1 MSQEDSGVHSDG
13 SYPTSERKHSTPV
26 TAKEL
31 KVTWNYCFK
40 DKNEDFLVEQEKSTE
55 KERKGRRR
63 SNHLC
68 SNLGRRRSSNEGLRR
83 RCKRD
88 DGGVGRRNKDGRR
101 GRRSKDESE
110 SHKVIPP
117 LAWVKSFK
125 ARIVTNL
132 YKIHIHQKFHIVK
145 KITCRHELHHPFI
158 PFLIIS
164 TGFRNHSSRNYG
176 QPVRKLVVRSAN
188 TILGF

>member
-31 KVTWNYCFK
+31 KITWNYCFE
-40 DKNEDFLVEQEKSTE
+40 DNNEDFLVEQEEESIE
-55 KERKGRRR
+55 KERLLERPETKARRR

-68 SNLGRRRSSNEGLRR
+68 SNLGRRRRSSNEGLRR
-83 RCKRD
+83 RKD
-88 DGGVGRRNKDGRR
+88 DGGVGRRHKDGRR

-110 SHKVIPP
+110 SQKVIPP
-117 LAWVKSFK
+117 WTWVKSSK

-132 YKIHIHQKFHIVK
+132 YKIHTHQKIHIIK
-145 KITCRHELHHPFI
+145 KITRRHELHHPFI
-158 PFLIIS
+158 PVLIIS
-164 TGFRNHSSRNYG
+164 TVFQNHSSRNYG
-176 QPVRKLVVRSAN
+176 QPMRQL
-188 TILGF
+188 F

>member
-31 KVTWNYCFK
+31 KITWNYCFE
-40 DKNEDFLVEQEKSTE
+40 DNNEDFLVEQEEESIE
-55 KERKGRRR
+55 KERLLERPETKARRR

-68 SNLGRRRSSNEGLRR
+68 SNLGRRRRSSNEGLRR
-83 RCKRD
+83 RSRKD
-88 DGGVGRRNKDGRR
+88 DGGRRNKDGRR

-110 SHKVIPP
+110 SQKVIPP
-117 LAWVKSFK
+117 WTWVKSSK

-132 YKIHIHQKFHIVK
+132 YKIHTHQKIHIIK
-145 KITCRHELHHPFI
+145 KITRRHELHHPFI
-158 PFLIIS
+158 PVLIIS
-164 TGFRNHSSRNYG
+164 TVFQNHSSRNYG
-176 QPVRKLVVRSAN
+176 QPMRQL
-188 TILGF
+188 F

>member
-13 SYPTSERKHSTPV
+13 SYPASERKHSTPV

-40 DKNEDFLVEQEKSTE
+40 AKNKELNKENKELKVITWNYCFEDKNQDFLVEQEKSTE

-68 SNLGRRRSSNEGLRR
+68 SNLGRRRRSSNEGLRR
-83 RCKRD
+83 RKD

-110 SHKVIPP
+110 SHKVIRP
-117 LAWVKSFK
+117 LAWLKSSK
-125 ARIVTNL
+125 ARIVINR
-132 YKIHIHQKFHIVK
+132 YKIHTHQQIPHHQKN
-145 KITCRHELHHPFI
+145 HP
-158 PFLIIS
+158 
-164 TGFRNHSSRNYG
+164 SS
-176 QPVRKLVVRSAN
+176 
-188 TILGF
+188 

>member
-1 MSQEDSGVHSDG
+1 MSQEDGGVHSDG

-31 KVTWNYCFK
+31 KVTWNYCFE
-40 DKNEDFLVEQEKSTE
+40 DKNQDFLVEQEKSIE

-68 SNLGRRRSSNEGLRR
+68 SNLGRRRRSSNEGLRR
-83 RCKRD
+83 RKD

-110 SHKVIPP
+110 SHKVIRP
-117 LAWVKSFK
+117 LAWVKSSK
-125 ARIVTNL
+125 ARIVINR
-132 YKIHIHQKFHIVK
+132 YKIHTHQQIHVIK
-145 KITCRHELHHPFI
+145 KITRRHELHHPFI
-158 PFLIIS
+158 PVLILS

-176 QPVRKLVVRSAN
+176 QPMRKLV
-188 TILGF
+188 